1 MSYDILTIPPFDRQ
15 LKRLLKKYPS
25 LKKDFNDFLDELET
39 NPIQG
44 TELGKNCYKIRLKI
58 SSKNKGKSAGARVI
72 TNVAVINKIVFLLA
86 IYDKGEQD
94 TLSNKELKT
103 LISLIPDIEGL

>member
-25 LKKDFNDFLDELET
+25 LKFDMNQFLDELEKD
-39 NPIQG
+39 PIQG

-58 SSKNKGKSAGARVI
+58 SSKNRGKSGGGRII
-72 TNVAVINKIVFLLA
+72 TNIIISQETVYLLA
-86 IYDKGEQD
+86 IYDKGEKE
-94 TLSNKELKT
+94 TLSDKELKE
-103 LISLIPDIEGL
+103 LLDAIPD